1 MLGCFVEG
9 EGEGGNGVGRGGPGM
24 LKQKT
29 IHNICRHFGTMSEL
43 KLPKAS
49 ELATFPEAF
58 SKLLEPGDGK
68 KAPMEIFQDC
78 MTCLKKF
85 HKLQKLTLTA
95 DLFLTHRENRSSLM
109 LDPVRV
115 HQNILM
121 IHKAADMK
129 QLINA
134 VAIEIAKENLEWKD
148 KMLDANDQLIAR
160 SHCN

>member
-1 MLGCFVEG
+1 
-9 EGEGGNGVGRGGPGM
+9 M

-29 IHNICRHFGTMSEL
+29 IHNICRHFGTMSEP
-43 KLPKAS
+43 KLQQYFRTSKAS
-49 ELATFPEAF
+49 EAATFPEAF
-58 SKLLEPGDGK
+58 SKLLEPGDRK

>member
-1 MLGCFVEG
+1 MSSCLSR
-9 EGEGGNGVGRGGPGM
+9 VGQRASLVLWCGH
-24 LKQKT
+24 L
-29 IHNICRHFGTMSEL
+29 F
-43 KLPKAS
+43 KA
-49 ELATFPEAF
+49 ATSINPNPVPA
-58 SKLLEPGDGK
+58 GDGK

-78 MTCLKKF
+78 ITCLKKF

-129 QLINA
+129 QLVNA
-134 VAIEIAKENLEWKD
+134 VAIEISKENLEWKD